1 MKTSGKAVSD
11 MRGKKP
17 TLAQKKFLKAKGLN
31 PENWLVVSDDRYRI
45 IVMHRH
51 SLKPKTIVREDS
63 NG

>member
-1 MKTSGKAVSD
+1 

-17 TLAQKKFLKAKGLN
+17 TRAQKIFLKSKGLN
-31 PENWLVVSDDRYRI
+31 PDNWLVISDDQYRI

-63 NG
+63 Q

>member
-1 MKTSGKAVSD
+1 

-17 TLAQKKFLKAKGLN
+17 TLAQKKFLKSKGLN

-51 SLKPKTIVREDS
+51 SLKLKTILREKSD
-63 NG
+63 G